1 MAANALGKEDLA
13 DIELQLK
20 EKTEKLNELTTTFKD
35 AEDRMV
41 SNEEELKLKLQ
52 QSLKDMALRDQK
64 LEFVEI

>member
-1 MAANALGKEDLA
+1 
-13 DIELQLK
+13 
-20 EKTEKLNELTTTFKD
+20 
-35 AEDRMV
+35 MV

>member
-1 MAANALGKEDLA
+1 
-13 DIELQLK
+13 
-20 EKTEKLNELTTTFKD
+20 LTATFKD
-35 AEDRMV
+35 AEERMV